1 MKCLKFFLIAGL
13 CSFAFAD
20 STHIIE
26 KGDTLYSLSRKYGVS
41 VDQICSSNSIT
52 KDTAIKIGQKLVI
65 PDGKNVP
72 TPVSPKPAETVKP
85 AEVSK
90 PAESSKTAETG
101 KSKENASKTSETP
114 SAVKKT
120 EESKPASENVAM
132 KTTLYTV
139 AKGDTWYGISR
150 KNGITVLQ
158 LWAMNNVDSTAELK
172 AGQKIKIPAPDTFIA
187 ASDDSK
193 NVAVKT
199 DTKSSSQKTEQ
210 PKKETP
216 KTDSSKSV
224 AAKTPDPS
232 KTTSVEKVA
241 PLTDPKTY
249 TKTGDTSLTW
259 PVKAQKVNYVNGKV
273 GGVQIICAKNEPVK
287 AIASGNV
294 MFSGSYRGFGNVVF
308 IQSKTSHIYAYTG
321 LGAITVSKGD
331 YIVSGKEIG
340 KSGVDALSKQ
350 NGVSLMVFQNGLPID
365 PAKAPRG

>member
-1 MKCLKFFLIAGL
+1 MKCLKIFLFAGL
-13 CSFAFAD
+13 CSFGFAD
-20 STHIIE
+20 TTHIIE
-26 KGDTLYSLSRKYGVS
+26 KGDTLYSLSRKYGIS

-52 KDTAIKIGQKLVI
+52 KDTAIKIGQKLLI
-65 PDGKNVP
+65 PDGK
-72 TPVSPKPAETVKP
+72 TASASEKSKSSETVKIQEP
-85 AEVSK
+85 VK
-90 PAESSKTAETG
+90 PKETTAKVEEKSSNSSQTEETKTATETV
-101 KSKENASKTSETP
+101 T
-114 SAVKKT
+114 
-120 EESKPASENVAM
+120 M

-172 AGQKIKIPAPDTFIA
+172 AGQKIKIPASGAFIA
-187 ASDDSK
+187 ASDDPK
-193 NVAVKT
+193 PEPVKT
-199 DTKSSSQKTEQ
+199 DSKSSSSKEDKS
-210 PKKETP
+210 KKETAKADDSRTSVGKKP
-216 KTDSSKSV
+216 DSSKV
-224 AAKTPDPS
+224 
-232 KTTSVEKVA
+232 TSVEKVA

-259 PVKAQKVNYVNGKV
+259 PVKARKVNYVNGKV

-331 YIVSGKEIG
+331 YVVSGKEIG
-340 KSGVDALSKQ
+340 KAGVDALSKQ